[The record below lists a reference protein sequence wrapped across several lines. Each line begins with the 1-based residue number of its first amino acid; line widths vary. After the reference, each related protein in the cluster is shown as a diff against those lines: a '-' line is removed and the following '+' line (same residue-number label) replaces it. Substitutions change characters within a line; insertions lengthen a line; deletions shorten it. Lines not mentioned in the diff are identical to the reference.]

1 MRRIHGDKFTRIQ
14 TVAVMIAVVIT
25 LLLPISANAE
35 LSQENIHI
43 IHYGE
48 ESNGWI
54 GLHISFLRIHDALM
68 VSLQE

>member
-1 MRRIHGDKFTRIQ
+1 MRLKGSFSS
-14 TVAVMIAVVIT
+14 
-25 LLLPISANAE
+25 LLVFSSIGISANAE

-54 GLHISFLRIHDALM
+54 GLHISFLWVHDALM

>member
-1 MRRIHGDKFTRIQ
+1 MRRIHGDKITRIQ

-43 IHYGE
+43 IQWMDWSSYF
-48 ESNGWI
+48 
-54 GLHISFLRIHDALM
+54 IS
-68 VSLQE
+68 VGS

>member
-1 MRRIHGDKFTRIQ
+1 
-14 TVAVMIAVVIT
+14 MIAVVIT

-54 GLHISFLRIHDALM
+54 DLHISFLWVHDALM
-68 VSLQE
+68 ISLQE